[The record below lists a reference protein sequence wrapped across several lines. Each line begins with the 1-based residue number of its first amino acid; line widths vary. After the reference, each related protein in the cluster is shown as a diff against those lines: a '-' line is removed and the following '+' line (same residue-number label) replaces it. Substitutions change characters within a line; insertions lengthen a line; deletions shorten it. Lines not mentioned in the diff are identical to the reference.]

1 MGGRTNLDSV
11 AEQALEKLAKARD
24 EMLLLSKWKEKAI
37 PMNMRGKTIGSDEIG
52 IKILNH

>member
-1 MGGRTNLDSV
+1 
-11 AEQALEKLAKARD
+11 LEKLAKARD